1 MRLSDEDRAA
11 MEAVAPGYSRIFE
24 SLLQSGSPPTQPK
37 PKPRTDPIWCIYR
50 NLRHST
56 QTKTVWSL
64 VPSSV
69 DRNGYARKGKGPE
82 LFDHEAPRI
91 MTDVI
96 TNNPQSIATGCAGIR
111 RNRANPNTKAG
122 RYVVAWVAGTV
133 KTVEPGSV
141 KQPGT
146 FQGFLD
152 LDVEA
157 GAFVVRGPH
166 WRTVGTVPFNPEGAT
181 LLFREGCEV
190 YR

>member
-133 KTVEPGSV
+133 KALDPGSAM
-141 KQPGT
+141 QPGT
-146 FQGFLD
+146 FQGVLD
-152 LDVEA
+152 LDVES
-157 GAFVVRGPH
+157 GAFVVRGPN
-166 WRTVGTVPFNPEGAT
+166 GTVPFNPEGAT
-181 LLFREGCEV
+181 LIFREGCEG